1 MSLKG
6 DQVANSAIT
15 MGSFTG
21 FMRHSYTIVVIVC
34 VYVFNIFKNFLEK
47 LQRWDREF
55 SHTSRPISP
64 IMNILH
70 DYDTVSQLM
79 NQY

>member
-15 MGSFTG
+15 MGSFIG

-34 VYVFNIFKNFLEK
+34 VYVFNIFKIFLEK

-55 SHTSRPISP
+55 SHSSHPISP